1 MSCEVKLLANVD
13 DLREVQE
20 QFGLSS
26 EENWLNA
33 VSYSLSPAGDILA
46 FGHGSILVILT
57 SKWDRQRQLNVYK
70 IAWKGAIDDPN
81 CLITSVLC
89 TPLVG
94 QGSSQTSVDYSYII
108 VGLDSGQVLFYGENG
123 TLVHS
128 QLFHQ
133 EPVQAIKA
141 QSGKHINEEVYVFH
155 GSCVVMI
162 QGSQLFPLLRSLK
175 QQISRYGPGSAR
187 VNEAQEG
194 IACRKWNY
202 GKNITVQDAAVV
214 GPQKTCTFDHL
225 LTASVEGGFFAK
237 YRHAPPQNSLIVA
250 AGTKPYVGFHYAKE
264 GFAQPVLADVARAVA
279 SKIKSALPSWFGGS
293 STPQAPAEPQLPPSE
308 PLVCRFGL
316 CDLQRTAYSVWVA
329 PNFILAAV
337 ADNLG
342 RVILVDCTKG
352 IALRIWKGYRDAQ
365 CGFVEVTEK
374 LAKDSGT
381 TTTTKQDR
389 RKAMFLVIYAP
400 RRSMLE
406 VWSLQNGPKVAA
418 FAAAKNGQ
426 LIYNTHSFMGVSSG
440 NSKVKYGGQGCTFFD
455 PSDFSLKEI
464 SIPFHCALSDSKSK
478 TAKDLHLL
486 KRLKICLKSGDGS
499 ELEEQ
504 QEEIEMFR
512 SFETDEIKL
521 QCVEMLAKHRK
532 IRARLFLRAV
542 EIFGG
547 FDEEVET
554 LVSEEEHRVS
564 HLRSVCENY
573 RKLTMFY
580 LFLTGERD
588 VSEPEIACE
597 KSVPSEET
605 TESGE
610 GEERKD
616 SEEISLK
623 NSAVDT
629 AEEVVKLSELELASI
644 EKLLAMN
651 GSLEGPVPT
660 RVTFEDST
668 AKSNTFQEYLSYFN
682 VSNEGL
688 ILLKE
693 NSTSLYSSL
702 GKIIFEEV
710 YQSSQ
715 ARLAGFVLAASASE
729 IIHEDLLKL
738 FLAFW
743 LRLPFA
749 YRDIAELVEGLNK
762 FNQVLRR
769 ICQLAKDKIRYEN
782 NTICLWWQN
791 AREYLLESPCALRGL
806 LAAIMCR
813 NEALKYEE
821 SSDEEDYQFEEVS
834 QEACQWTLL
843 IGELDD
849 VAVLGT
855 ILSECL
861 KCSNVIYPCLK
872 YQKPD
877 VSLKEI
883 LKGGQGIVA
892 EMVAKWVAASGID
905 PEKLVI
911 EIPDEAV
918 ENEQA
923 GVQEPAASERKE
935 RKRLQMIKQDLLQTS
950 EYGGSIESELDPL
963 LYNLSILRRHFP
975 FSLDSGT
982 LLCHLAWE
990 YICDWSKNMANIS
1003 CLSAGLAC
1011 LKAVP
1016 RLQHSMKH
1024 GLCCMIWNAHLKIP
1038 LEATR
1043 KLVNKV
1049 GRLPKEKLC
1058 LQDIGI
1064 SDALVPQFLENC
1076 LEFLDHFSQSIDH
1089 DKLELRFEEL
1099 LQDGPI
1105 PLTALAIQQ
1114 NAANMALLK
1123 LHHELATVLLIL
1135 TSFNVKY
1142 QKPIQ
1147 QFFDGMANQSFFAEI
1162 NRQLPYT
1169 LPKAD
1174 LLLKRARFEFLC
1186 KTITASMDLIRE
1198 DLENVFYT
1206 EHIAWMERIEQLS
1219 EVWEIS
1225 TTELKKH
1232 QIVELYSHG
1241 WDTYAE
1247 ELLENIV
1254 PDQAL
1259 GNLLLAIAG
1268 RRLAIY
1274 TKANP
1279 RVWSQVAAVGPLLTD
1294 YLDTL
1299 ISSEN
1304 HGPQLRF
1311 AEGNDAANASGEISI
1326 GKLSKLVEKAF
1337 RCLTSSSTAAA
1348 TMTTATAMTAGTAA
1362 PPTASS
1368 NRNSSSNKTKEL
1380 RIAGLL
1386 FDACA
1391 TIKELSTGNESS
1403 NGNSSNMKRTNNRED
1418 FETTPNQ
1425 KKTKLSLA

>member
-13 DLREVQE
+13 DLCEVQE
-20 QFGLSS
+20 QFGLNS

-57 SKWDRQRQLNVYK
+57 SKWDRQRQLNSYK

-94 QGSSQTSVDYSYII
+94 QGSSQSSVDYSYII

-123 TLVHS
+123 TLIHS

-155 GSCVVMI
+155 ASCVVMI

-175 QQISRYGPGSAR
+175 QQISRYGIGSTR
-187 VNEAQEG
+187 VNETLEG
-194 IACRKWNY
+194 ITCRKWNY
-202 GKNITVQDAAVV
+202 GKNITVLDAVVV

-237 YRHAPPQNSLIVA
+237 YRHAPPQNSLIIA

-264 GFAQPVLADVARAVA
+264 GFTQPVLADVARAVA

-293 STPQAPAEPQLPPSE
+293 SSIPQTPAEPQLPPSE

-316 CDLQRTAYSVWVA
+316 CDLQRSAYSVWVA

-342 RVILVDCTKG
+342 RVILVDCSKG

-365 CGFVEVTEK
+365 CGFIEVAEK
-374 LAKDSGT
+374 VTKESGPI
-381 TTTTKQDR
+381 KQDR

-400 RRSMLE
+400 RRSILE

-440 NSKVKYGGQGCTFFD
+440 NSKVKYGGCGCTFFD
-455 PSDFSLKEI
+455 PSDCSLKEI

-486 KRLKICLKSGDGS
+486 KRLKICLKSADGG

-521 QCVEMLAKHRK
+521 QCIEMLVKHRK
-532 IRARLFLRAV
+532 IRAKLFRSAV

-547 FDEEVET
+547 FEKDEKDS
-554 LVSEEEHRVS
+554 SESNEQRMS
-564 HLRSVCENY
+564 HLRVVCENY
-573 RKLTMFY
+573 RKLTLFY
-580 LFLTGERD
+580 LFLTDEGDVGESDFQCEQIVASQESTDPAED
-588 VSEPEIACE
+588 VEESKDLACE
-597 KSVPSEET
+597 KAECDNFA
-605 TESGE
+605 GE
-610 GEERKD
+610 ITD
-616 SEEISLK
+616 
-623 NSAVDT
+623 
-629 AEEVVKLSELELASI
+629 EVVKLSEQELASI
-644 EKLLAMN
+644 SKLLAMN
-651 GSLEGPVPT
+651 GSLDGPPPT
-660 RVTFEDST
+660 RVTFEEST
-668 AKSNTFQEYLSYFN
+668 TKSNSFQEYLSYFN
-682 VSNEGL
+682 VFNEGL

-693 NSTSLYSSL
+693 DSASLYSSL
-702 GKIIFEEV
+702 GKIVFEDV
-710 YQSSQ
+710 YQRSDS
-715 ARLAGFVLAASASE
+715 RLVGFVGAATASG

-743 LRLPFA
+743 LRLPFT
-749 YRDIAELVEGLNK
+749 YRDIAELIEGLNK
-762 FNQVLRR
+762 FNRILRK

-791 AREYLLESPCALRGL
+791 VREHLLESPCALRGL

-813 NEALKYEE
+813 NEALKYED

-861 KCSNVIYPCLK
+861 KCSEIKYPCLK

-911 EIPDEAV
+911 EVPDEAL

-923 GVQEPAASERKE
+923 GVEQPAPSDRKE
-935 RKRLQMIKQDLLQTS
+935 RKRLQLIKQNLLQTS
-950 EYGGSIESELDPL
+950 EYGGSTESELDPL
-963 LYNLSILRRHFP
+963 LYNLSILRQHFP

-990 YICDWSKNMANIS
+990 YICDWSKNMSNIN
-1003 CLSAGLAC
+1003 CLSAGLTC
-1011 LKAVP
+1011 LKTVP
-1016 RLQHSMKH
+1016 RLQFSMKH

-1064 SDALVPQFLENC
+1064 SDALVPQFLESC
-1076 LEFLDHFSQSIDH
+1076 LEFFDHFSQSIDH

-1105 PLTALAIQQ
+1105 PLTVLAVQQ

-1123 LHHELATVLLIL
+1123 LHHELTTVLLIL

-1147 QFFDGMANQSFFAEI
+1147 QFFDGMSNQSFFAEI

-1174 LLLKRARFEFLC
+1174 LLLKRTRFEFLC
-1186 KTITASMDLIRE
+1186 RTITASMDLIRE
-1198 DLENVFYT
+1198 DLETVFYND
-1206 EHIAWMERIEQLS
+1206 HITWMERIEQLA

-1232 QIVELYSHG
+1232 QIVELYAHG
-1241 WDTYAE
+1241 WDAYAE

-1268 RRLAIY
+1268 RRLTIY
-1274 TKANP
+1274 TKTNP
-1279 RVWSQVAAVGPLLTD
+1279 RVWGQVAAVGPLLTD

-1299 ISSEN
+1299 VSV
-1304 HGPQLRF
+1304 
-1311 AEGNDAANASGEISI
+1311 
-1326 GKLSKLVEKAF
+1326 GKVYYV
-1337 RCLTSSSTAAA
+1337 
-1348 TMTTATAMTAGTAA
+1348 
-1362 PPTASS
+1362 
-1368 NRNSSSNKTKEL
+1368 NK
-1380 RIAGLL
+1380 
-1386 FDACA
+1386 
-1391 TIKELSTGNESS
+1391 
-1403 NGNSSNMKRTNNRED
+1403 
-1418 FETTPNQ
+1418 
-1425 KKTKLSLA
+1425 

>member
-46 FGHGSILVILT
+46 FGHGSILIILT
-57 SKWDRQRQLNVYK
+57 SKWDRQRQLSVFR

-89 TPLVG
+89 TPIVG
-94 QGSSQTSVDYSYII
+94 QGNSSTSVVDFSFIV

-123 TLVHS
+123 TLIHA

-141 QSGKHINEEVYVFH
+141 QSGKHINEELYVFH
-155 GSCVVMI
+155 PSCVVI
-162 QGSQLFPLLRSLK
+162 VQGAQLFPLLRSLK
-175 QQISRYGPGSAR
+175 QQIGRYGLGSSR
-187 VNEAQEG
+187 VNEAQEV

-202 GKNITVQDAAVV
+202 GKNITVQDGVVV
-214 GPQKTCTFDHL
+214 GLQKTCTFDHL
-225 LTASVEGGFFAK
+225 LTASLEGGFFAK

-250 AGTKPYVGFHYAKE
+250 AGMKPYLGFHYAKE
-264 GFAQPVLADVARAVA
+264 GFTQPVLADVARAVA

-308 PLVCRFGL
+308 PLICRFGL
-316 CDLQRTAYSVWVA
+316 CDIQRNAFSVWLA
-329 PNFILAAV
+329 PNYTLAAV
-337 ADNLG
+337 ADSLG
-342 RVILVDCTKG
+342 RIVLVDCMKG

-365 CGFVEVTEK
+365 CGFIEVTEK
-374 LAKDSGT
+374 VAKDAAM
-381 TTTTKQDR
+381 KQDR

-400 RRSMLE
+400 RRSVLE

-418 FAAAKNGQ
+418 FSAAKNGQ
-426 LIYNTHSFMGVSSG
+426 LVYNTHSFMGVSSG
-440 NSKVKYGGQGCTFFD
+440 SSKVKYTGHGCTFFD
-455 PSDFSLKEI
+455 PSDNSLKEI

-486 KRLKICLKSGDGS
+486 KRLKICLKAGDGS
-499 ELEEQ
+499 EAEELEEMV
-504 QEEIEMFR
+504 EMCK
-512 SFETDEIKL
+512 SFETDEIKQ
-521 QCVEMLAKHRK
+521 QCIEMLVKHKKIKAK
-532 IRARLFLRAV
+532 LFRSAV
-542 EIFGG
+542 EVFGR
-547 FDEEVET
+547 FDEDEEVQE
-554 LVSEEEHRVS
+554 LEHDGRRR
-564 HLRSVCENY
+564 HLKVICENY
-573 RKLTMFY
+573 RKLTLFY
-580 LFLTGERD
+580 LFLVGELSVED
-588 VSEPEIACE
+588 LVNKCPKEPEI
-597 KSVPSEET
+597 SSEENKCPEEQIT
-605 TESGE
+605 DDQTDSVDDQSQLDIKDTEP
-610 GEERKD
+610 
-616 SEEISLK
+616 
-623 NSAVDT
+623 T
-629 AEEVVKLSELELASI
+629 ASKLNLDENVKLSELELASI
-644 EKLLAMN
+644 GKLIELLAMN
-651 GSLEGPVPT
+651 SSSEGTSTT
-660 RVTFEDST
+660 RVTFEETT
-668 AKSNTFQEYLSYFN
+668 AKSNTFQEYISYFN

-688 ILLKE
+688 ILLKDD
-693 NSTSLYSSL
+693 SGHLHSSL
-702 GKIIFEEV
+702 GRIIFEDI
-710 YQSSQ
+710 YQSNG
-715 ARLAGFVLAASASE
+715 ARLTGFVTAASTSGLMYD
-729 IIHEDLLKL
+729 DLLKL
-738 FLAFW
+738 FLAYW
-743 LRLPFA
+743 LRIPFV
-749 YRDIAELVEGLNK
+749 YKDIAELAEDLNK
-762 FNQVLRR
+762 FNKVLRR
-769 ICQLAKDKIRYEN
+769 ICSLVEERIRFEN

-806 LAAIMCR
+806 LAAILCR

-821 SSDEEDYQFEEVS
+821 HSDEDDYQFEEVS

-843 IGELDD
+843 IGKLDD
-849 VAVLGT
+849 VSVLGA
-855 ILSECL
+855 ILAENL
-861 KCSNVIYPCLK
+861 KCLNPKHPCLK
-872 YQKPD
+872 YQRPD

-892 EMVAKWVAASGID
+892 EIVAKWVGATGID

-911 EIPDEAV
+911 EVPEEAV
-918 ENEQA
+918 EDENA
-923 GVQEPAASERKE
+923 GVQEPAATEKKE
-935 RKRLQMIKQDLLQTS
+935 RKRLELLKQNLIETS
-950 EYGGSIESELDPL
+950 EYGGSSDSELDPV
-963 LYNLSILRRHFP
+963 LYNLSILRQHFP

-982 LLCHLAWE
+982 LLSHLAWE
-990 YICDWSKNMANIS
+990 YICDWSKNMSNID
-1003 CLSAGLAC
+1003 LLAAGLAC
-1011 LKAVP
+1011 LKAIP
-1016 RLQHSMKH
+1016 RLQYSMKH

-1038 LEATR
+1038 LEATK

-1064 SDALVPQFLENC
+1064 SDALVPQYLENC
-1076 LEFLDHFSQSIDH
+1076 LEFFDHFSNSIDH
-1089 DKLELRFEEL
+1089 DKLELKFEEL

-1114 NAANMALLK
+1114 NSANMALLK
-1123 LHHELATVLLIL
+1123 LHHELTTVLLIL

-1162 NRQLPYT
+1162 NRQLAYS

-1174 LLLKRARFEFLC
+1174 LLLKRVRFEFLC
-1186 KTITASMDLIRE
+1186 KTITATMDLIRE
-1198 DLENVFYT
+1198 DMENVFYT
-1206 EHIAWMERIEQLS
+1206 DHIAWMERIEQLA

-1225 TTELKKH
+1225 VTELKKH
-1232 QIVELYSHG
+1232 QIVELYAHG

-1268 RRLAIY
+1268 RRLTMH

-1279 RVWSQVAAVGPLLTD
+1279 RIWGQVAAVGPLLTD

-1304 HGPQLRF
+1304 QGPQLRF
-1311 AEGNDAANASGEISI
+1311 AEGNEASTASGDISI
-1326 GKLSKLVEKAF
+1326 DKLARLVERTF
-1337 RCLTSSSTAAA
+1337 RSLSTPSGIPSSSSQGSNGSSNSIGTSSSS
-1348 TMTTATAMTAGTAA
+1348 
-1362 PPTASS
+1362 ASS
-1368 NRNSSSNKTKEL
+1368 LQNVTGSKSSSRSSGAKTKEL

-1391 TIKELSTGNESS
+1391 TIREL
-1403 NGNSSNMKRTNNRED
+1403 R
-1418 FETTPNQ
+1418 
-1425 KKTKLSLA
+1425 